1 MNRWSNLRGADEAVQ
16 VSIWIRRTPQ
26 RHFFHWIVCGP
37 RRYSKRELLDIEMRV
52 RKFLSRCS
60 IQGPETE
67 THSVWL

>member
-1 MNRWSNLRGADEAVQ
+1 MNRWPNLRGADEAVQ

>member
-1 MNRWSNLRGADEAVQ
+1 MNRLLNPCRTDEAVR

-26 RHFFHWIVCGP
+26 RHFFHWIVCGT
-37 RRYSKRELLDIEMRV
+37 RRYSKRELLEIEMRV
-52 RKFLSRCS
+52 RKFLSRCP

>member
-1 MNRWSNLRGADEAVQ
+1 MNRWSNLRVDDEAVQ

>member
-1 MNRWSNLRGADEAVQ
+1 MNRLSNPCRTDEAVR

-26 RHFFHWIVCGP
+26 RHLFHWIVCGT
-37 RRYSKRELLDIEMRV
+37 RRYSKRELLEIEMRV
-52 RKFLSRCS
+52 RKFLSRCP

>member
-1 MNRWSNLRGADEAVQ
+1 MDRFSKPCKTNEAVQ

-26 RHFFHWIVCGP
+26 RHFFHWIVCGT
-37 RRYSKRELLDIEMRV
+37 RRYSKRELTDIEMRV

-60 IQGPETE
+60 MQGPETE

>member
-1 MNRWSNLRGADEAVQ
+1 MDRLSNPCKTNEAVQ

-26 RHFFHWIVCGP
+26 RHFFHWIVCGK
-37 RRYSKRELLDIEMRV
+37 RRYSKRELIDIEMRV

-60 IQGPETE
+60 MQGPETE